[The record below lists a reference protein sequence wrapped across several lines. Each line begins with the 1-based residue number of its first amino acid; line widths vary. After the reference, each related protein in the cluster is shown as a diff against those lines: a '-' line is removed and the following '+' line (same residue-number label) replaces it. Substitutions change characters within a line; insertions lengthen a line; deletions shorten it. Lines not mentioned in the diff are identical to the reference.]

1 MTTDQKLEFIRKYIQ
16 EARNIDYPHLNLKKY
31 FLAQA
36 RGIVMAYGADCSIST
51 QSVIDLTNEIETLMK
66 EAGQ

>member
-16 EARNIDYPHLNLKKY
+16 EARNSTRPTIKQY

-36 RGIVMAYGADCSIST
+36 RGVVTAYGADCSIST

-66 EAGQ
+66 EAVQ

>member
-16 EARNIDYPHLNLKKY
+16 EARNTDYPYLKKY